1 MAEPKDYKVKRE
13 HLGDNLV
20 ASEGGGFDLVP
31 TQFKVGDKRTA
42 DPAVVAGLL
51 GSVLEDP
58 DGEKSAETVQNKA
71 ATKPKNKAGG

>member
-1 MAEPKDYKVKRE
+1 MAEPKDYKVKRD

-20 ASEGGGFDLVP
+20 ASEAGGHDLVQ
-31 TQFKVGDKRTA
+31 TQFKVGDTRTA

-58 DGEKSAETVQNKA
+58 DGEKAAESVQNKA
-71 ATKPKNKAGG
+71 DPKSKNKAGA